1 MPSAVCDHWPVTHG
15 ELEQE
20 LQATVEARKELGPA
34 HEENLI
40 AGFLDRI
47 EHEIDRRV
55 DERLKKRVKKPAVT
69 KEELGIAIP
78 LVVVAGIFGGAT
90 GIIAVAIALAVIF
103 IAITALNR

>member
-1 MPSAVCDHWPVTHG
+1 MVSTVCDHWSVTHG

-20 LQATVEARKELGPA
+20 LRATVEARKELGAA
-34 HEENLI
+34 HDEELI

-78 LVVVAGIFGGAT
+78 LVVVAGIFGHAT
-90 GIIAVAIALAVIF
+90 GIIAVAVALAVIF